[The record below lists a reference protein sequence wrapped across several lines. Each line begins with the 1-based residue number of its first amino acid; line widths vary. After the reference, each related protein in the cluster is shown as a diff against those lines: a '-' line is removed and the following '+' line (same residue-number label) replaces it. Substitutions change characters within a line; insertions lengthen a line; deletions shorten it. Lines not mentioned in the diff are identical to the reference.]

1 MIIRILGEGQF
12 RLDDNLLDRVNKI
25 DNQIVNHVSQGN
37 KNEYAKDLAN
47 LISTVKELAEPL
59 DPVEILPSDIIIPQS
74 DMSFEEARTGVL
86 RRGPDQGLSRSEDI
100 KNTKRGAIY
109 FQYFLK
115 YLSTKG
121 ES

>member
-25 DNQIVNHVSQGN
+25 DNQIVIHVSNGN
-37 KNEYAKDLAN
+37 KEEYAKDLVN

-74 DMSFEEARTGVL
+74 DMSFEEARQVFCNE
-86 RRGPDQGLSRSEDI
+86 GLI
-100 KNTKRGAIY
+100 KG
-109 FQYFLK
+109 
-115 YLSTKG
+115 
-121 ES
+121 

>member
-25 DNQIVNHVSQGN
+25 DNQIVIHVSKGN
-37 KNEYAKDLAN
+37 KEEYAKDLVN

-74 DMSFEEARTGVL
+74 DMSFEEARQVFCNE
-86 RRGPDQGLSRSEDI
+86 GLI
-100 KNTKRGAIY
+100 KG
-109 FQYFLK
+109 
-115 YLSTKG
+115 
-121 ES
+121 